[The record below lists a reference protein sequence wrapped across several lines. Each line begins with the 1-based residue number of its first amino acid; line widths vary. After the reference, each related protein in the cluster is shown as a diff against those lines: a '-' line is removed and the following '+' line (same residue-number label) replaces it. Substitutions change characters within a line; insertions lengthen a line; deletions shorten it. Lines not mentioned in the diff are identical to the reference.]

1 MIGVIWNCQGLGKSV
16 KSEFLRDVIMKEKVN
31 FIGLQ
36 ETNKKD
42 FDESW
47 LNFISGN
54 KNFVW
59 VWSPPNGRSGGLL
72 VGFDSDM
79 FDVRE
84 KELGE
89 FMIRLLVIQ
98 KDSGFIWNFINV
110 YGAAQ
115 NDQKQN
121 FLSELSSFCSKCSH
135 PLLIGGD
142 FNILRRESDKNKP
155 GGTNKWS
162 ALFNSII
169 DVHDLIELDLSGRHF
184 TWSNNRNPPTFEK
197 LDRFLVSPD
206 WDLHYNNLNVTGL
219 SRSFSDHVPL
229 CLRTDFI
236 SPTRREFRYE
246 LGWRLRPDF
255 KSLVVNNWSL
265 PVRSKIGIDI
275 WKEKVKRL
283 KKLFKGWNI
292 NVEGRYLKLKK
303 ELMEKIDILD
313 KKCEIL
319 GISDSER
326 IEKLDMEWN
335 LKKIME
341 EEICKKKTN
350 C

>member
-155 GGTNKWS
+155 GGT
-162 ALFNSII
+162 
-169 DVHDLIELDLSGRHF
+169 GRQF